1 MKTVL
6 VVGAGKFGSLIAK
19 RMTELGSEVMV
30 VDKDENNI
38 DALLPY
44 VNNATIGDCANKE
57 FIDSLG
63 VGNYD
68 VCFVS
73 IGNDFETSLVV
84 SAMLKD
90 AGAKHVISRAS
101 SDIQTALLLRIGC
114 DEVIYPEKMMAERI
128 ATRYA
133 SDKILDY
140 IQLDNSKYSIYELK
154 VPREWK
160 GMTLKQLDIRNRHG
174 VNIVALKK
182 ENEVVS
188 PNGDTVID
196 EGDVAFVIG
205 ETKSLQK
212 LFKFDK

>member
-1 MKTVL
+1 MKSVL

-19 RMTELGSEVMV
+19 RMSDLGSEVMV

-44 VNNATIGDCANKE
+44 VSNATIGDCANID
-57 FIDSLG
+57 FINNLG
-63 VGNYD
+63 VQNYD

-90 AGAKHVISRAS
+90 AGAKHLISRAS
-101 SDIQTALLLRIGC
+101 SDIQTALLQRIGC

-133 SDKILDY
+133 SEKIIDY
-140 IQLDNSKYSIYELK
+140 IQLDNSKYSIYELR
-154 VPREWK
+154 VPKEWK
-160 GMTLKQLDIRNRHG
+160 GMSLRQLDIRNKHN

-182 ENEVVS
+182 ANDVVS
-188 PNGDTVID
+188 PNGDTIID
-196 EGDVAFVIG
+196 EDDVAFVIG

>member
-1 MKTVL
+1 MKSIL
-6 VVGAGKFGSLIAK
+6 VVGAGKFGGLIAK
-19 RMTELGSEVMV
+19 RMSELGNEVMV
-30 VDKDENNI
+30 VDKNENHI
-38 DALLPY
+38 DTLLPY
-44 VNNATIGDCANKE
+44 VSNATIGDCANKE
-57 FIDSLG
+57 FIENLG
-63 VGNYD
+63 VQNYD

-90 AGAKHVISRAS
+90 AGAKHLISRAS
-101 SDIQTALLLRIGC
+101 SDIQTDLLFRIGC
-114 DEVIYPEKMMAERI
+114 DEVIYPEKMMAERV

-154 VPREWK
+154 VPKEWK
-160 GMTLKQLDIRNRHG
+160 GMTLKQLDIRNKHN

-182 ENEVVS
+182 ANEVIS

-196 EGDVAFVIG
+196 EDDVAFVIG
-205 ETKSLQK
+205 ETKNLQK